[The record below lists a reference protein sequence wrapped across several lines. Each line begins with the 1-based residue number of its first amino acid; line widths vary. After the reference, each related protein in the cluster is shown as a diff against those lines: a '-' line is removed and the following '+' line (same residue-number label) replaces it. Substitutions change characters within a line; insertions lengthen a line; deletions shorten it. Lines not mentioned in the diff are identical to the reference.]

1 LPVFPLSAIIPGK
14 GVTIVVTLR
23 QFQKEDT
30 VRMLDI
36 LTDKIVNKT
45 YMLPDF
51 AEKADAIPLFKRLM
65 ALSQESGRYV
75 RCIDLDGLAIGF
87 INDVEIKDGKI
98 ELGYVIHPD
107 SQCKGYMTQAL
118 QLAITEVFQLGYRR
132 IVCGAFT
139 ENPASSRVMEKCG
152 MVRSDFTEVIPYRG
166 KDHLCVYYSKENTV
180 C

>member
-1 LPVFPLSAIIPGK
+1 M
-14 GVTIVVTLR
+14 TIVVTLR
-23 QFQKEDT
+23 QFQKEDM

-36 LTDKIVNKT
+36 LTDQTVSKT

-51 AEKADAIPLFKRLM
+51 ACTEDAIPLFERLM
-65 ALSQESGRYV
+65 GLSLDNSHYG
-75 RCIDLDGLAIGF
+75 RCISLDGLCIGF
-87 INDVEIKDGKI
+87 VNDVEIKDGKI

-166 KDHLCVYYSKENTV
+166 KDHLCVYYSKENTI

>member
-1 LPVFPLSAIIPGK
+1 MLM
-14 GVTIVVTLR
+14 LR
-23 QFQKEDT
+23 QLQKADLAQ
-30 VRMLDI
+30 MLHI
-36 LTDKIVNKT
+36 LTDKGVSKT

-51 AEKADAIPLFKRLM
+51 PNREDAIPLFERLM
-65 ALSQESGRYV
+65 GLSLDNCHYV
-75 RCIDLDGLAIGF
+75 RCISLNGLCIGL

-118 QLAITEVFQLGYRR
+118 QLATTEVFQLGYRR

-139 ENPASSRVMEKCG
+139 ENPASIRVMEKCG

-166 KDHLCVYYSKENTV
+166 KDHTCVYYSKENTV